1 MIDLNKAKS
10 VFDNY
15 LKQFDLNNDK
25 INLKLIHTYEVIN
38 TTEYICEHENIV
50 GEQKDLAC
58 LIALL
63 HDIGRFEQIK
73 RFNSFDDNLIDHG
86 VLGVKLLFEEGMI
99 KDFID
104 DRKFDL
110 IIKEAIENHSL
121 YSIKDNISPDSL
133 KQALL
138 IRDSDKLDNFRV
150 KNIES
155 INTLFSI
162 SEEEFLK
169 QNISS
174 NIKEDIKNHHLIL
187 KDNRHN
193 EVDMWVSYMAFIF
206 DLNFEASYQYLKDTD
221 YISRNMNRFNFSG
234 KLKEDMKFVEDEC
247 NLYINNK
254 IKKK

>member
-1 MIDLNKAKS
+1 MIDLIKAKS
-10 VFDNY
+10 VFNSY

-25 INLKLIHTYEVIN
+25 INLKLIHTYEVIK
-38 TTEYICEHENIV
+38 TTEYICDYENIT
-50 GEQKDLAC
+50 GEEKDLAC

-73 RFNSFDDNLIDHG
+73 RYNSFDDRLIDHG
-86 VLGVKLLFEEGMI
+86 MLGVKLLFEEGMI

-104 DRKFDL
+104 DRNYDL

-121 YSIKDNISPDSL
+121 YSIKDNISPDSI

-150 KNIES
+150 KNIET

-162 SEEEFLK
+162 SEEAFLN
-169 QNISS
+169 QSMSNNI
-174 NIKEDIKNHHLIL
+174 IEDIKNHRLIL

-206 DLNFEASYQYLKDTD
+206 DLNYEASYRYLKETN
-221 YISRNMNRFNFSG
+221 YITRNMSRFNFTG